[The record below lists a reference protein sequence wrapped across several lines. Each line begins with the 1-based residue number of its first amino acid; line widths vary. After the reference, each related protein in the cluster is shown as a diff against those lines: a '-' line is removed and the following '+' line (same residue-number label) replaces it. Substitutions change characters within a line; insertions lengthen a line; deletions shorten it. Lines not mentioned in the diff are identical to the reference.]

1 MKVGDLVFIRWED
14 SVGCLAGWVHIEDVR
29 GVSVSEV
36 ESVGWVAAIKKR
48 GVQLVPHLVVKNA
61 GGAMGVLTIPRSAIL
76 ASQVIE
82 PISFS
87 QRSSSKAPAPGR
99 LAFLT

>member
-1 MKVGDLVFIRWED
+1 MKLGDLVYIKWED
-14 SVGCLAGWVHIEDVR
+14 SVGCLEGWARIEDVR

-36 ESVGWVAAIKKR
+36 ESVGWVSAITRR

-76 ASQVIE
+76 ATQIIE
-82 PISFS
+82 PISSLRRVFS
-87 QRSSSKAPAPGR
+87 RAPAPSLR
-99 LAFLT
+99 R